1 MICRFLFLSSFI
13 MSALNVAAFANKCT
27 DVAFSM
33 NANPNISIDTNFHI
47 DSIYTK
53 TSTQKFIYTNGKV
66 AEIHEKGE
74 KEQILYIYHD
84 VDKTSLKNTGLEYIL
99 TKCEAQDTLCYV
111 QSIYQDGVLYD
122 GTLTIKATPDY
133 ISQEIEQPDYHQLTE
148 FIIKPDTLIYQNE
161 SYERY
166 MGYKVS
172 MKSSSMLYV
181 ADSSDDTKCGV
192 YIDDKKYA
200 TLSYNPNEKG
210 FSISMTVGDLDHPSA
225 EYFFIETSKTSSI
238 RKNRKPVKIA
248 PKARY
253 FDLLGRYKF
262 SK

>member
-1 MICRFLFLSSFI
+1 MICRSLFLSSFI
-13 MSALNVAAFANKCT
+13 MLALNVAAFANKCT

-33 NANPNISIDTNFHI
+33 NANPNISIDPNFHI

-53 TSTQKFIYTNGKV
+53 SSTQKFIYANGKV
-66 AEIHEKGE
+66 TEVHEKGE

-111 QSIYQDGVLYD
+111 QTIYQDGVLFD
-122 GTLTIKATPDY
+122 GTLTIKATPEY

-262 SK
+262 TK